1 MAAEK
6 GGGGE
11 RLPKSRSRAGPCSHG
26 PPARCPACAQAQV
39 RRGLRSPVK
48 PPLRAVGEVGHPS
61 AGLASFRSVSLA
73 GGPRGG
79 QRGWTPGPGGA
90 PARTQLEAGA
100 SGKFGDFG
108 NPALAPSLPH
118 SAPRAGGRAG
128 REGGSAGRRRAEGHT
143 GSRCV
148 PPSGRRQKRLS
159 GRRKVSSSGPAELQ
173 RPAAVAGP
181 AAQPRDLVRK
191 AARAPPSSLV
201 RRAVGETVFTRTPHP
216 HAPSVPLLE
225 MVTPFRN
232 WKINTSLAS
241 SMR

>member
-6 GGGGE
+6 GGGGGGRGGE

-118 SAPRAGGRAG
+118 SAPRAGGRGGRAVLRGGGALKGTRVAG
-128 REGGSAGRRRAEGHT
+128 ASRLPGGDRS
-143 GSRCV
+143 GSPGGER
-148 PPSGRRQKRLS
+148 SL
-159 GRRKVSSSGPAELQ
+159 
-173 RPAAVAGP
+173 PAAPQSCSARLRWQDPRRSP
-181 AAQPRDLVRK
+181 ATWSEKPRRLPPARSS
-191 AARAPPSSLV
+191 AARWV
-201 RRAVGETVFTRTPHP
+201 RRCLQGHPTPTP
-216 HAPSVPLLE
+216 PACLCSKWLLLLE
-225 MVTPFRN
+225 IGKSILV
-232 WKINTSLAS
+232 
-241 SMR
+241 